1 MLLKH
6 TIISR
11 LCGCCMP
18 LYLPI
23 SVSFCM
29 RACERMWSCQVTY
42 IHCSFP
48 PFCLRPR
55 AHHWLQ
61 GWCHRSDKGTSLL
74 RHSHMHR
81 QKHNHPEIHVSTWR
95 HTWADWRHRAC
106 NVRDSVRIL
115 CSCGF
120 HLLIPFVLLSVK
132 EVSAVIADKV
142 RLSNT
147 WRQNPASYFDDLCSS
162 SIRSLHFHCSVKIFI
177 TLQFPLSWCDLMFMT
192 LTWVDLIS
200 THASPSSAFI
210 SPLTSFLLLLVRPRY
225 HLLPL
230 TSF

>member
-132 EVSAVIADKV
+132 EVSAVIV
-142 RLSNT
+142 RSGYQT
-147 WRQNPASYFDDLCSS
+147 
-162 SIRSLHFHCSVKIFI
+162 HGVKIQRVI
-177 TLQFPLSWCDLMFMT
+177 LMIYVHHQFVHC
-192 LTWVDLIS
+192 IS
-200 THASPSSAFI
+200 IVLLKSLSPSSSLSLDVI
-210 SPLTSFLLLLVRPRY
+210 
-225 HLLPL
+225 
-230 TSF
+230 